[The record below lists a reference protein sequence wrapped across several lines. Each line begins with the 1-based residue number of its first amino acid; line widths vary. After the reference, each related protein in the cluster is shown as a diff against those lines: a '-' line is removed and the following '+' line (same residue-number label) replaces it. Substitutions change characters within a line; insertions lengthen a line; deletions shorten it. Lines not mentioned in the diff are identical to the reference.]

1 MEPKK
6 PEIEI
11 KETPTGNL
19 STSPTKETPTGSLS
33 ILDSVTKPITEKLD
47 QVDRTYNPFRK
58 VTDQLKSGGK

>member
-19 STSPTKETPTGSLS
+19 STSKGTPTGSLS
-33 ILDSVTKPITEKLD
+33 ILDSVTKPVKEKLD

>member
-1 MEPKK
+1 MAEPKVPK
-6 PEIEI
+6 V

-19 STSPTKETPTGSLS
+19 SKTSRGTPTGSLS
-33 ILDSVTKPITEKLD
+33 IVDSLTKPIKEKLD